1 MFFLFIAWNVAV
13 YLTRKT
19 RKFYIN
25 ENNCS
30 NYITAVLED
39 DEICRPDKIIVI
51 IGNMPKLTCLEETE
65 VTQSCLSWCSTN
77 EVKQYSFKG
86 KDTTVL
92 NLTNK
97 AKTSSDEALKWY
109 QQQCIATFLFV
120 VENRFDR
127 ISFELLNRSVSGGS
141 NNCYVIE
148 FTYMAVPLFDI
159 SQFCKGLQ
167 NQTVA
172 NCKEPLVLRPQ
183 LDQYKRRVTDGIRCN
198 LSELRDLIAVLKAHV
213 DPYTGYFSNGFN
225 LFKCHLEACELLFLE
240 YFQYVKCGDRMQAV
254 VSRRKVADM
263 LKHCSNSLHK
273 HLEIIVQND
282 RFDYLYLCIQYSNW
296 SLWLNPHLSSL
307 NKTVIE
313 ICQKS
318 KRELEQAKNNAIQL
332 YNDGQVLEYVVRQN
346 CLNPMRGYENITW
359 TGCKSIIEAVQKLA
373 LIGSHQVTF

>member
-1 MFFLFIAWNVAV
+1 MFIAWNVAV

-65 VTQSCLSWCSTN
+65 VTQSCLNWCSTN

-86 KDTTVL
+86 KEKDTTVL

-127 ISFELLNRSVSGGS
+127 ISCELLNRSVSGGS
-141 NNCYVIE
+141 NNCFVIE
-148 FTYMAVPLFDI
+148 FTYMTVPSFDI

-167 NQTVA
+167 NQTDA
-172 NCKEPLVLRPQ
+172 LCNRPLVLCPQ
-183 LDQYKRRVTDGIRCN
+183 LDQYIKKTDGRKCSLN
-198 LSELRDLIAVLKAHV
+198 ELRELLTVLKIHV
-213 DPYTGYFSNGFN
+213 DAHPEDVFYKRHQLECY
-225 LFKCHLEACELLFLE
+225 LEAYELLFLE
-240 YFQYVKCGDRMQAV
+240 YFQYVKCGDRKQAA
-254 VSRRKVADM
+254 VSRQKVADM
-263 LKHCSNSLHK
+263 LELCSNSLHK

-296 SLWLNPHLSSL
+296 SLWLNPDLSSL

-318 KRELEQAKNNAIQL
+318 KRKLEQEKNNAIQL
-332 YNDGQVLEYVVRQN
+332 YNDGQVLEYVVPEN
-346 CLNPMRGYENITW
+346 CLNPIRGYQKCTW
-359 TGCKSIIEAVQKLA
+359 TSCKSIIEAVQKLD